1 MNFEHLARYYHLLE
15 VVFIGRGL
23 LRARTA
29 QLERLA
35 QGRPVQHALMVGEG
49 NGSFLLA
56 FLEQFPGAR
65 VTVNDLSPEML
76 EVARARLRDARVDA
90 SRVEF
95 IAGDIRSVDRPA
107 NGYDLIATHF
117 FFDNFDNAVAAE
129 MVCTV
134 ESLSATE
141 AQWLVSDFC
150 MPEGGW
156 RALRAKLWLSLL
168 YGFFGRFAGLK
179 TRQLPATESHLVAG
193 RFIRT
198 NRKTFCGGML
208 YSSHYQTVHSGE

>member
-1 MNFEHLARYYHLLE
+1 MNFGHLARYYHLLE

-35 QGRPVQHALMVGEG
+35 QGRPNQHALMVGEG

-56 FLEQFPGAR
+56 FLEQFPEVR

-76 EVARARLRDARVDA
+76 EVARARLRDSGVDA

-95 IAGDIRSVDRPA
+95 IAGDIRDVERPA

-117 FFDNFDNAVAAE
+117 FFDNFDDGVAAE
-129 MVCTV
+129 MVRIV

-156 RALRAKLWLSLL
+156 RALRAKVWLSLL

-179 TRQLPATESHLVAG
+179 TRQLPATESHLVVG

>member
-1 MNFEHLARYYHLLE
+1 MNFGQLARYYHLLE

-23 LRARTA
+23 LLARTG
-29 QLERLA
+29 QLERLSL
-35 QGRPVQHALMVGEG
+35 GRPIQHALMVGEG

-56 FLEQFPGAR
+56 FLERFPAVN

-76 EVARARLRDARVDA
+76 QVAQTRLRDAGVDA

-95 IAGDIRSVDRPA
+95 IAGDIRSLKRPT

-117 FFDNFDNAVAAE
+117 FFDNFDDALAAE
-129 MVCTV
+129 MVRHV
-134 ESLSATE
+134 ESLSSDH

-150 MPEGGW
+150 MPECGW
-156 RALRAKLWLSLL
+156 RALRARLWLSLL

-179 TRQLPATESHLVAG
+179 TRQLPATESHLEAG
-193 RFIRT
+193 RFVRT

-208 YSSHYQTVHSGE
+208 YSSHYQAVHLRE